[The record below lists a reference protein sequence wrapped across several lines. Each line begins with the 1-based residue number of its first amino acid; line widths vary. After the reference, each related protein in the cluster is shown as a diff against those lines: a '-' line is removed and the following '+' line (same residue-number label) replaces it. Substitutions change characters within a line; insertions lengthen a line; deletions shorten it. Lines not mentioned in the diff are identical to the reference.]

1 MADLNVGSFGK
12 KSNIDLKKLQA
23 GMKAEQLQTKEE
35 KSIFNKVD
43 KDGNGVIDADEL
55 NAFSEGLDK
64 SNDGKVSRKEA
75 RKFIKKNGLKGEVK
89 KKDVLKFLNA
99 NVKNTENVED
109 AKVVEQNGQKL
120 VQVTY
125 KDGTQEI
132 INPDKSS
139 QLIQSDGNGNS
150 PQNMNAKKLS
160 FLLLIL
166 VAVACTNRSTS
177 SEQDEMRHW
186 NNVLQQ
192 INALLLENKARQTLD
207 LAKQTLPEILES
219 AEKNGTTDTL
229 IYYARKIF
237 NACGNN
243 YINTKQ
249 YKDGIDYMDSIG
261 NHPLIREHCPHELLS
276 FKAGLNQLYGNNPE
290 AVRLAEDYLQLPV
303 CTSANDFIRQA
314 EIISGVYMYSGNNL
328 PKAIQILEKAI
339 DVYRKG
345 GNFPNML
352 RIMSRLG
359 IYYHLSGEYEK
370 AIATNQE
377 AIATYND
384 SIAPGN
390 VVIAYGEQANL
401 YAELG
406 MYDQALEMNKKAQYY
421 SMLKDSFGL
430 GDLYRYR
437 AQIFRNMN
445 QKDSVFHY
453 LRLGEKLSMIQNS
466 FKGVF
471 VNKVETVNSY
481 LDYPDSLEKALQL
494 ALSICPDTVRM
505 PQWAKYQ
512 LNLHLGRALLQ
523 TGKEQNGIHL
533 IDRAAQDL
541 INMKFMEGRDAN
553 EILMDYYLAKGMND
567 DFARCYIRNRQFADS
582 LDNNEKKRAV
592 AAANIRFDANQK
604 EKENK
609 LLSAQV
615 QWQQQQ
621 LFYNIC
627 ISITLLLLLI
637 TTTAYFIIRRKAN
650 HQLIENNKRE
660 IQTLITRQQDLN
672 RRNEQLTE
680 EIERAMATNNL
691 NSIRQLTVQSL
702 LSREDENTFRR
713 SFATI
718 HPSYLPKL
726 RESYPQLTRNEEL
739 LAMLI
744 CMNQS
749 TDEIALIM
757 GINRNSVNVVRSRM
771 RKNMELPKE
780 KSLDEVLKQYLT

>member
-1 MADLNVGSFGK
+1 
-12 KSNIDLKKLQA
+12 
-23 GMKAEQLQTKEE
+23 
-35 KSIFNKVD
+35 
-43 KDGNGVIDADEL
+43 
-55 NAFSEGLDK
+55 
-64 SNDGKVSRKEA
+64 
-75 RKFIKKNGLKGEVK
+75 
-89 KKDVLKFLNA
+89 
-99 NVKNTENVED
+99 
-109 AKVVEQNGQKL
+109 
-120 VQVTY
+120 
-125 KDGTQEI
+125 
-132 INPDKSS
+132 
-139 QLIQSDGNGNS
+139 
-150 PQNMNAKKLS
+150 MNAKKLS

-219 AEKNGTTDTL
+219 EKNGTTDTL